1 MASCEHDSRCRQSKA
16 IGFDF
21 CPAHLKTPRGLQH
34 ARERVDLGTL
44 FTEADITSEIERR
57 AKGPDVDYQTSALEK
72 MDLILSE
79 VLQWAGDARERLHQI
94 DPEDWRYTDRHGSE
108 QVRTE
113 LAVYERAQDRAA
125 RLLERVSKMAL
136 QDKVISLGRAQ
147 MELVIELVQGTL
159 EDVMAGPEEFQA
171 AKKALFRRF
180 QERANLTKRVEHEAA
195 TRLEIEE

>member
-1 MASCEHDSRCRQSKA
+1 MASCEYDSRCRQSKA
-16 IGFDF
+16 IGFRF
-21 CPAHLKTPRGLQH
+21 CPPHLKTPRGLQH
-34 ARERVDLGTL
+34 GREVIDQGLL
-44 FTEADITSEIERR
+44 FTEADLSAEIERR

-72 MDLILSE
+72 MDFILSE
-79 VLQWAGDARERLHQI
+79 VLQWAADARERLNQI
-94 DPEDWRYTDRHGSE
+94 DSDDWRYTDRHGSE

-136 QDKVISLGRAQ
+136 GDKIISLGRAQ

-159 EDVMAGPEEFQA
+159 EDVMAGPEEVQA
-171 AKKALFRRF
+171 AKKALYRRF

-195 TRLEIEE
+195 TKLEIEN